1 MGDYAAAADVH
12 TASLEDISPAK
23 DPWFEYQI
31 TVAEGLLTDLV
42 PKLIDITSVSARD
55 RLKAKQIIVASVLRF
70 FDNPRGF
77 KSETVLDQGFERF
90 ASSSTEPGIYF
101 TESELAR
108 FRPAP
113 AKRIGNISVAPPKYG
128 QV

>member
-1 MGDYAAAADVH
+1 MADYATAEDVH

-31 TVAEGLLTDLV
+31 DVAEGLLTDLV
-42 PKLIDITSVSARD
+42 PRLLDITTVPERD
-55 RLKAKQIIVASVLRF
+55 RTKAKQVIVAAVLRF

-77 KSETVLDQGFERF
+77 KSETVLDQGYERF
-90 ASSSTEPGIYF
+90 TSSSTEPGIYF

-108 FRPAP
+108 FRKAP
-113 AKRIGNISVAPPKYG
+113 AKRIGNISVAPPRYG
-128 QV
+128 QL